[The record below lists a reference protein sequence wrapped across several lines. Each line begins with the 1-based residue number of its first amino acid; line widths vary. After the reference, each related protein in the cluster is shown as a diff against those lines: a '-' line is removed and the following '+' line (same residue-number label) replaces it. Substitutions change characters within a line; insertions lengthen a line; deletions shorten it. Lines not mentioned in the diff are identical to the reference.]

1 MKRRD
6 PRPKILLVLA
16 AGVLL
21 LGALPAAAQ
30 ESGDRVGDVVRA
42 VGRVT
47 GQPEGGAIAALDVG
61 DLVLLDMRVRTGQES
76 GVHFT
81 FDPRGSLQ
89 LSAGADVRIDRAT
102 LDEAGASNGAITVF
116 LGYVRASLS
125 SLFRGSFQVETSAAT
140 IGVKGTVFGVRV
152 IDDGTTTVWAFEAL
166 GDDLTVTSNATGDSL
181 VLHSGYVTVV
191 APGAAPTQPIPFDPK
206 TGAAG
211 GLVLPLPEGLPDIFD
226 EPPLP
231 PGDNDLPPDRG
242 NDAGPPR
249 VVDDPPGQ
257 TAPPSS
263 AAGGQPGDDG

>member
-6 PRPKILLVLA
+6 MGPKFLLATAVLA
-16 AGVLL
+16 VLP
-21 LGALPAAAQ
+21 ALPAAAQ

-47 GQPEGGAIAALDVG
+47 GQPEGGAIAALAVG
-61 DLVLLDMRVRTGQES
+61 DPVLIEMRVRTGQES
-76 GVHFT
+76 GAHFT

-125 SLFRGSFQVETSAAT
+125 SLFRGNFQVETSAAT
-140 IGVKGTVFGVRV
+140 IGVKGTVFGVRAV
-152 IDDGTTTVWAFEAL
+152 DDGTTTVWAFEAL

-181 VLHSGYVTVV
+181 VLESGYVTVV

-211 GLVLPLPEGLPDIFD
+211 GLVLPLPEGLPDVFD

-242 NDAGPPR
+242 NDFGPPG
-249 VVDDPPGQ
+249 VFDDPTGQ
-257 TAPPSS
+257 AAPPPS
-263 AAGGQPGDDG
+263 AGGKEPGDDG